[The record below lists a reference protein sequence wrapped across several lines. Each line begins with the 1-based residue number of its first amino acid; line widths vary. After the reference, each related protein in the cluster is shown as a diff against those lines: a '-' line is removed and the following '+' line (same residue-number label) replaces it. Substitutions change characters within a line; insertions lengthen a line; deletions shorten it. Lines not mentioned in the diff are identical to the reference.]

1 VKWPEGAETCLG
13 KLTTLRSF
21 RAGPRGIERH
31 QNPTKRMGGNMN
43 RPRAADDFAIIRA
56 RIEELRR
63 EREAAQAAESD
74 FQSDLPM
81 RSNRNAYWPQREV
94 SAGPGRVR
102 QSGPIRG

>member
-1 VKWPEGAETCLG
+1 
-13 KLTTLRSF
+13 
-21 RAGPRGIERH
+21 
-31 QNPTKRMGGNMN
+31 MGGNMN

-94 SAGPGRVR
+94 SASPRINSAPLAEAPFLDGTHLRIREFGFDLLQHPRLGDGGREEGSV
-102 QSGPIRG
+102 